1 MIWAA
6 ADADPKVQVFYCCK
20 SFSIADAITFIKASM
35 DELKPETVNSHWKG
49 LWSEAVYDSKSFQR
63 IDGEVKKIIQKTREV
78 FGEGL
83 VDMIDEEVE
92 EHFAEQQE
100 VLTN

>member
-1 MIWAA
+1 
-6 ADADPKVQVFYCCK
+6 
-20 SFSIADAITFIKASM
+20 M